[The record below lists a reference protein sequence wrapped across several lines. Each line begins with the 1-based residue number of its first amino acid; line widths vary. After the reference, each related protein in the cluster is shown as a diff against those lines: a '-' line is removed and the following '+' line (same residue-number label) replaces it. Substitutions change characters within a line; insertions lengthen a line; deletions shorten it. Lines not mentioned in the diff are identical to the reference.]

1 MLFWF
6 NGCKRNSDI
15 MKSEA
20 LCDET
25 FYKDLGA
32 LINKGRE
39 VGGKI
44 RDSHLEMSFYIWI
57 WPNEP

>member
-1 MLFWF
+1 
-6 NGCKRNSDI
+6 

-44 RDSHLEMSFYIWI
+44 RDSFRNVILRM
-57 WPNEP
+57 NLTK